1 VTSVVDPEVVSLPAS
16 ETDRIDPIP
25 DVIRLQSGTKA
36 RMVPLRMRQMFRL
49 MRIITRG
56 GAQFIPMLREA
67 FVSAKDDDSAAEAFG
82 TQLLAVMLIALPE
95 AEDEAVEFVQS
106 VVEPADLIIRN
117 DKQAREFNENAR
129 KSLDAELYN
138 PHPDDLITVVEAVI
152 LTNKE
157 DLVALGKRLGAMLK
171 IALVTGQSPDV
182 KVPQG
187 SSELTQ
193 TSSDR
198 SPEPLTSSPQST
210 DGLTMS
216 SLTYPSGE

>member
-1 VTSVVDPEVVSLPAS
+1 MTSVVDPEVVQLPAS
-16 ETDRIDPIP
+16 ETDRIDPVP
-25 DVIRLQSGTKA
+25 NVISLMSGTKA

-67 FVSAKDDDSAAEAFG
+67 FMTSKNDEEAAEAFG

-106 VVEPADLIIRN
+106 VVEPADLIARN
-117 DKQAREFNENAR
+117 DKQAREFNDNAR
-129 KSLDAELYN
+129 RSLDAELYN

-171 IALVTGQSPDV
+171 IALQTGQVPDLA
-182 KVPQG
+182 VPVG
-187 SSELTQ
+187 SSEPTR
-193 TSSDR
+193 TSSDL
-198 SPEPLTSSPQST
+198 SPEPSTSSHPST

-216 SLTYPSGE
+216 SSTFPSGG